1 MKTELV
7 IANLKKEAKALEE
20 KIEKLTE
27 VLLSDEKSSEISQ
40 INLFYMT
47 QQLSSMKLYLF
58 FLKSRMFNLEEET
71 NKKAEELKFKEL
83 NPKESKD
90 ETPNNKTVKVI
101 KGDKELFDALLNLFI
116 DEFNGKDRN

>member
-1 MKTELV
+1 
-7 IANLKKEAKALEE
+7 
-20 KIEKLTE
+20 
-27 VLLSDEKSSEISQ
+27 
-40 INLFYMT
+40 MT

-90 ETPNNKTVKVI
+90 ETPKNEKVKVI
-101 KGDKELFDALLNLFI
+101 KSDKELFDALLNLFI

>member
-58 FLKSRMFNLEEET
+58 FLKSRMFNLEEEI
-71 NKKAEELKFKEL
+71 NKKAEEL